1 MNEGD
6 AIKNNM
12 EKIIHTLEK
21 ESLDKGAK
29 LEIALGAL
37 IPLSREI
44 KKIDIEDKFAEDFRR
59 RLSRLVSE
67 DSNRIGLYLYLARCS
82 NYAELGRLNGFRAAC
97 EMRSTLEVFT
107 DEFMIWS
114 ESQREDFHD
123 LYFEE
128 IEDIDETL
136 KDVSNEAPPIREKDI
151 PAWTPKSHWWWR
163 SPVQQD
169 MSDEEIRKHLEY
181 VHWDGF

>member
-1 MNEGD
+1 MNEDD

-29 LEIALGAL
+29 LERVLDTL

-44 KKIDIEDKFAEDFRR
+44 KKRDIEDKITEDFRR
-59 RLSRLVSE
+59 RFSRLVSE

-82 NYAELGRLNGFRAAC
+82 NYAELGRLNGFRIAC
-97 EMRSTLEVFT
+97 EMRSALEVFT
-107 DEFMIWS
+107 DEFMVWS
-114 ESQREDFHD
+114 ESQREDFHG
-123 LYFEE
+123 LYIEE

-136 KDVSNEAPPIREKDI
+136 KDVSDEAIPIREKDI
-151 PAWTPKSHWWWR
+151 PAWVPKSHWWWR